1 MQLTD
6 DDGIAQFTTI
16 WPGHYPGRAVHTHVM
31 VHWGGKVSNNH
42 YVSGSRPHI
51 GQVFYDQ
58 NVISVVEP
66 LVRNARVLLARGE
79 STYSVLI

>member
-1 MQLTD
+1 
-6 DDGIAQFTTI
+6 
-16 WPGHYPGRAVHTHVM
+16 M

-66 LVRNARVLLARGE
+66 LVRNARVLLARGK
-79 STYSVLI
+79 STYAVLI